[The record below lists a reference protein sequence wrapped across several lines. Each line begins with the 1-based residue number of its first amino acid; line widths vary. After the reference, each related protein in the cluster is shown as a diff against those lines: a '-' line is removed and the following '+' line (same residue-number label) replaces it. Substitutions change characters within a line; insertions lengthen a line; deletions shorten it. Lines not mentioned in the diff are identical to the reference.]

1 MSMVLDH
8 TIIPVQNQ
16 DAAVAFYTSML
27 GLRDGGR
34 VGHFAVV
41 YVNDSLTLD
50 FRAEESVQA
59 RHFAFAM
66 DAEEFDTVFQRLKD
80 AGIAYGD
87 SPWTVGNM
95 QGPGM
100 THGARGQ
107 GKAVYFCDPSG
118 HLLEIKTY

>member
-8 TIIPVQNQ
+8 TIIPVQDQ
-16 DAAVAFYTSML
+16 DRAMRFYTSIL

-50 FRAEESVQA
+50 FRAEQEIQS

-66 DAEEFDTVFQRLKD
+66 DAEEFETVFQRDRKSTRLNSSHSR
-80 AGIAYGD
+80 A
-87 SPWTVGNM
+87 SRM
-95 QGPGM
+95 
-100 THGARGQ
+100 
-107 GKAVYFCDPSG
+107 PSSA
-118 HLLEIKTY
+118 

>member
-8 TIIPVQNQ
+8 TIIPVQDQ
-16 DAAVAFYTSML
+16 DRAVRFYTSIL

-50 FRAEESVQA
+50 FRAEQEVQS

-66 DAEEFDTVFQRLKD
+66 DGDEFETVFQRIKD
-80 AGIAYGD
+80 AGIPYGD

-107 GKAVYFCDPSG
+107 GKAVYFRDPSE